1 MEEYNLAKQLKRA
14 QAALDPGME
23 KQWYQA
29 LDNYAL
35 GQVAHAMRGYSKAEE
50 YLKCSLTSAYEIG
63 DPLITTLSYLS
74 LGNVYRAIGEHD
86 RAQRHYREG
95 LLHSRRANLQTH
107 GMDGL
112 HDTGPSLP
120 VEALSPRELEVLE
133 LIVGGYTNREIAGH
147 LYISINTVKKH
158 INHIFSKL
166 EVTTRAQAIVRAQR
180 LNMLS

>member
-1 MEEYNLAKQLKRA
+1 
-14 QAALDPGME
+14 ME

-35 GQVAHAMRGYSKAEE
+35 GQVAHAMGGYSEAEQ
-50 YLKCSLTSAYEIG
+50 YLKCSLMTAREVG

-86 RAQRHYREG
+86 RAQQHYREG
-95 LLHSRRANLQTH
+95 LLHSRRVNLHTQDT
-107 GMDGL
+107 DGL
-112 HDTGPSLP
+112 HDSGKSLL

-133 LIVGGYTNREIAGH
+133 LIVGGYTNQEIAGH
-147 LYISINTVKKH
+147 LCISINTVKKH

-166 EVTTRAQAIVRAQR
+166 EVTTRSQAIVRAQR
-180 LNMLS
+180 LNMLT